1 MILFDIAKTALT
13 EWQSKRKK
21 IKDIFD
27 KVNELSYKIEGELS
41 YARTIIEHDK
51 KIAILENTIDTIKST
66 IDTMFL
72 IIDRTWGRNKDK
84 KVKVERRKNAII

>member
-1 MILFDIAKTALT
+1 MLIFDIIKSAYQT
-13 EWQSKRKK
+13 WQDKHKK
-21 IKDIFD
+21 IRDVFE

-51 KIAILENTIDTIKST
+51 KIAILESNIGTIKST

-72 IIDRTWGRNKDK
+72 IIDRTWGRKQNK
-84 KVKVERRKNAII
+84 KVKVDRRKE